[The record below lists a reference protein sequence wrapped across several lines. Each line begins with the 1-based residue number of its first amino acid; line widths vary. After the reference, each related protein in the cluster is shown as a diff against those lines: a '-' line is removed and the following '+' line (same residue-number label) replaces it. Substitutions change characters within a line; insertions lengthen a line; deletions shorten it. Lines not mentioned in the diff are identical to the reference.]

1 MTTQDIIATGLKINV
16 SPDNSVKYAKWMSL
30 GYGILSF
37 MLVFL
42 VEQLGGI
49 LQATLTLNGLIGGVT
64 LGLFALGIFFTSA
77 NEKGALY
84 GGLISLVAVIYIGV
98 IALLYNEEAETL
110 LTSVDSCD
118 CFTPNQT
125 SINEFETKEE

>member
-1 MTTQDIIATGLKINV
+1 
-16 SPDNSVKYAKWMSL
+16 MSL

-64 LGLFALGIFFTSA
+64 LGLFALGIFFKSA

-84 GGLISLVAVIYIGV
+84 GGLISLAAVIYIGV
-98 IALLYNEEAETL
+98 MALLYNEEADTL
-110 LTSVDSCD
+110 PTSLNSCD
-118 CFTPNQT
+118 CFTSNQT
-125 SINEFETKEE
+125 LLIEFETKEE